1 MLYKFTIFINE
12 MDLKKDKISTEQL
25 EGAVL
30 LEKRLME
37 LRHELKPN

>member
-1 MLYKFTIFINE
+1 